1 MRTAS
6 EMREFA
12 ARYNVTAGDRSGVKL
27 ERCPFELL
35 AETLLPEERVLFCF
49 GALHEKA
56 VAMTNYRMIHGETRD
71 PAHDQTGGV
80 RTYSYDIITSVFS
93 GNMLLHISLYGQKEL
108 TYGNF
113 AMEHIREAAEK
124 IGDLIQKYKSGT
136 DPRTAAGMTSGI

>member
-12 ARYNVTAGDRSGVKL
+12 ARYNATGNSIPSVKL

-35 AETLLPEERVLFCF
+35 EETLLPEERVLFCF

-56 VAMTNYRMIHGETRD
+56 VAMTNYRMIHGETRN
-71 PAHDQTGGV
+71 PVHDQNGGV

-108 TYGNF
+108 IYGDF